1 VASAADDWGAPPAE
15 GDNAPAVEGEKGD
28 DSRKPRE
35 REPEEEDNTISYDQY
50 LAQLKDNAAALV
62 PKLEGVREANEGAD
76 DAWGD
81 IVEHKRNEEEVAYFV
96 GKVR

>member
-1 VASAADDWGAPPAE
+1 VVSAADDWAIPAD

-28 DSRKPRE
+28 DGRKPRE

-50 LAQLKDNAAALV
+50 LAQLKDTATASI